1 MKPCYKILGL
11 DRVLREKKISNKQL
25 DRLLGGWSV
34 SRVAHIRNG
43 RDRATLEEVQS
54 IAKALGVDLE
64 ELKPIKIEP
73 KTSFFLTNL
82 PFLLKKKG
90 ISGRKLAELTE
101 IPSGTI
107 FHYIGLRHG
116 APLFRV
122 EEIAIAL
129 GVDISALGLVV
140 EKPVKE
146 PKRKIKKYLL
156 SKLYFLLKERSK
168 KGLTVSQLSELS
180 GVRAS
185 RIAAASFQKMILSF
199 EEAQKI
205 AKALG
210 VDFTDLGPVEKEKVN
225 WFDADAFQ
233 ERRNKGLFKL
243 EKLADLMNNRK
254 ITLLWLATSA
264 GVSFNRLKGL
274 KTATVRATRAE
285 AEAIA
290 KALGVDFDELGPV
303 EGRRAYFRR
312 ETYCVLDCLPPCFYA
327 KQLL

>member
-11 DRVLREKKISNKQL
+11 DRVLKEKKISNSQL

-34 SRVAHIRNG
+34 SRVAHLRNA
-43 RDRATLEEVQS
+43 RDRAIFEEVQA
-54 IAKALGVDLE
+54 IAEALGVELE

-73 KTSFFLTNL
+73 KASFFLANL
-82 PFLLKKKG
+82 PFLLKNKG
-90 ISGRKLAELTE
+90 ISGRQLAELTD
-101 IPSGTI
+101 IPSGTV

-122 EEIAIAL
+122 EQIAIAL
-129 GVDISALGLVV
+129 GVDISALGLVT
-140 EKPVKE
+140 EKPVRA

-168 KGLTVSQLSELS
+168 KGLTVSQLSKLS

-185 RIAAASFQKMILSF
+185 RITSASFQKMILSF
-199 EEAQKI
+199 EEAQSI

-233 ERRNKGLFKL
+233 ERRNKGFFKL

-254 ITLLWLATSA
+254 ITLSWLATSV
-264 GVSFNRLKGL
+264 GVSVNRLKGL

-290 KALGVDFDELGPV
+290 KALGISFDELGPV

-312 ETYCVLDCLPPCFYA
+312 ETFRVLDCLF
-327 KQLL
+327 

>member
-11 DRVLREKKISNKQL
+11 DRVLKEKKISNSQL

-34 SRVAHIRNG
+34 SRVAHLRNG
-43 RDRATLEEVQS
+43 RDRAALKEIQA
-54 IAKALGVDLE
+54 IAEALGVELE
-64 ELKPIKIEP
+64 ELQPIKIEP
-73 KTSFFLTNL
+73 KASFFLANL
-82 PFLLKKKG
+82 PFLLKNKG
-90 ISGRKLAELTE
+90 ISGRQLAELTD

-107 FHYIGLRHG
+107 FHYIGSRHG

-122 EEIAIAL
+122 EQIAIAL
-129 GVDISALGLVV
+129 GVDISALGLVT
-140 EKPVKE
+140 EKPVRA

-168 KGLTVSQLSELS
+168 KGLTVSQLSKLS

-185 RIAAASFQKMILSF
+185 RITSASFQKMILSF
-199 EEAQKI
+199 EEAQSI

-233 ERRNKGLFKL
+233 ERRNKGFFKL

-254 ITLLWLATSA
+254 ITLSWLATSV
-264 GVSFNRLKGL
+264 GVSVNRLKGL

-290 KALGVDFDELGPV
+290 KALDVSFDELGPV

-312 ETYCVLDCLPPCFYA
+312 ETFRVLDCLF
-327 KQLL
+327 

>member
-11 DRVLREKKISNKQL
+11 DRVLKEKKISNNQL

-34 SRVAHIRNG
+34 SRVAHLRNA
-43 RDRATLEEVQS
+43 RDRATLEEVQA
-54 IAKALGVDLE
+54 IAESLGVELEDLQ
-64 ELKPIKIEP
+64 PIKIEP
-73 KTSFFLTNL
+73 KTSFFLANL
-82 PFLLKKKG
+82 PFLLKNKG
-90 ISGRKLAELTE
+90 ISGRQLAELTD

-107 FHYIGLRHG
+107 FHYIGSRHG

-122 EEIAIAL
+122 EQIAIAL
-129 GVDISALGLVV
+129 GVDISALGLVT
-140 EKPVKE
+140 EKPVRA

-168 KGLTVSQLSELS
+168 KGLTVAKLSKLS

-185 RIAAASFQKMILSF
+185 RITSASFQKMILSF
-199 EEAQKI
+199 EEAQSI

-233 ERRNKGLFKL
+233 ERRNKGFFKL

-254 ITLLWLATSA
+254 ITLSWLATSV
-264 GVSFNRLKGL
+264 GVSVNRLKGL

-285 AEAIA
+285 AESIA
-290 KALGVDFDELGPV
+290 KALGISFDELGPV

-312 ETYCVLDCLPPCFYA
+312 ETFRVLDCLF
-327 KQLL
+327 

>member
-11 DRVLREKKISNKQL
+11 DRVLKEKKISNSQL

-34 SRVAHIRNG
+34 SRVAHLRNA
-43 RDRATLEEVQS
+43 RDRAIFEEVQA
-54 IAKALGVDLE
+54 IAEALGVELE

-73 KTSFFLTNL
+73 KASFFLANL
-82 PFLLKKKG
+82 PFLLKNKG
-90 ISGRKLAELTE
+90 ISGRQLAELTD

-122 EEIAIAL
+122 EQIAIAL
-129 GVDISALGLVV
+129 GVDISALGLVT
-140 EKPVKE
+140 EKPVKA

-168 KGLTVSQLSELS
+168 KGLTVAKLSKLS

-185 RIAAASFQKMILSF
+185 RITSASFQKMILSF
-199 EEAQKI
+199 EEAQSI

-233 ERRNKGLFKL
+233 ERRNKGFFKL

-254 ITLLWLATSA
+254 ITLSRLATSV

-290 KALGVDFDELGPV
+290 KALGVSFEELGPV

-312 ETYCVLDCLPPCFYA
+312 ETFRVLDCLF
-327 KQLL
+327 

>member
-11 DRVLREKKISNKQL
+11 DRVLKEKKISNSQL

-34 SRVAHIRNG
+34 SRVAHLRNA
-43 RDRATLEEVQS
+43 RDRATFEEVQA
-54 IAKALGVDLE
+54 IAEALGVELE

-73 KTSFFLTNL
+73 KASFFLANL
-82 PFLLKKKG
+82 PFLLKNKG
-90 ISGRKLAELTE
+90 ISGRQLAELTD
-101 IPSGTI
+101 IPSGTV

-122 EEIAIAL
+122 EQIAIAL
-129 GVDISALGLVV
+129 GVDISALGLVT
-140 EKPVKE
+140 EKPVRA

-168 KGLTVSQLSELS
+168 KGLTVSQLSKLS

-185 RIAAASFQKMILSF
+185 RITSASFQKMILSF
-199 EEAQKI
+199 EEAQSI

-225 WFDADAFQ
+225 WFDADDFQ
-233 ERRNKGLFKL
+233 ERRNKGFFKL

-254 ITLLWLATSA
+254 ITLSRLATSV

-290 KALGVDFDELGPV
+290 KALGVSFEELGPV

-312 ETYCVLDCLPPCFYA
+312 ETYCVLDCLF
-327 KQLL
+327 

>member
-11 DRVLREKKISNKQL
+11 DRVLKEKKISNSQL

-34 SRVAHIRNG
+34 SRVAHLRNA
-43 RDRATLEEVQS
+43 RDRAIFEEVQA
-54 IAKALGVDLE
+54 IAEALGVELE

-73 KTSFFLTNL
+73 KASFFLANL
-82 PFLLKKKG
+82 PFLLKNKG
-90 ISGRKLAELTE
+90 ISGRQLAELTD
-101 IPSGTI
+101 IPSGTV

-122 EEIAIAL
+122 EQIAIAL
-129 GVDISALGLVV
+129 GVDISALGLVT
-140 EKPVKE
+140 EKPVRA

-168 KGLTVSQLSELS
+168 KGLTVAKLSKLS

-199 EEAQKI
+199 EEAQSI

-233 ERRNKGLFKL
+233 ERRNKGFFKL

-254 ITLLWLATSA
+254 ITLLWLATSV
-264 GVSFNRLKGL
+264 GVSVNRLKGL

-290 KALGVDFDELGPV
+290 KALDVNFDELGPV

-312 ETYCVLDCLPPCFYA
+312 ETYCVLDCLF
-327 KQLL
+327 

>member
-11 DRVLREKKISNKQL
+11 DRVLKEKKISNNQL

-34 SRVAHIRNG
+34 SRVAHLRNA
-43 RDRATLEEVQS
+43 RDRATFEEVQA
-54 IAKALGVDLE
+54 IAEALGVELE
-64 ELKPIKIEP
+64 ELQPIKIEP
-73 KTSFFLTNL
+73 KASFFLANL
-82 PFLLKKKG
+82 PFLLKNKG
-90 ISGRKLAELTE
+90 ISGRQLAELTD

-122 EEIAIAL
+122 EQIAIAL
-129 GVDISALGLVV
+129 GVDISALGLVT
-140 EKPVKE
+140 EKPVRA

-168 KGLTVSQLSELS
+168 KGLTVEKLSKLS

-185 RIAAASFQKMILSF
+185 RITSASFQKMILSF
-199 EEAQKI
+199 EETQSI

-225 WFDADAFQ
+225 WFNADAFQ
-233 ERRNKGLFKL
+233 ERRNKGFFKL

-254 ITLLWLATSA
+254 ITLLRLATSV
-264 GVSFNRLKGL
+264 GVSVNRLKGL

-290 KALGVDFDELGPV
+290 KALGISFEELGPV

-312 ETYCVLDCLPPCFYA
+312 ETYCVLNCLF
-327 KQLL
+327 

>member
-11 DRVLREKKISNKQL
+11 DRVLKEKKISNKQL

-34 SRVAHIRNG
+34 SRVAHLRNG
-43 RDRATLEEVQS
+43 RDRAALKEIQA
-54 IAKALGVDLE
+54 IAEALGVELE
-64 ELKPIKIEP
+64 ELQPIKIEP
-73 KTSFFLTNL
+73 KASFFLTNL
-82 PFLLKKKG
+82 PFLLKNKG
-90 ISGRKLAELTE
+90 ISGRQLAELTD

-122 EEIAIAL
+122 EQIAIAL
-129 GVDISALGLVV
+129 GVDISALGLVT
-140 EKPVKE
+140 EKPVRA

-168 KGLTVSQLSELS
+168 KGLTVSQLSKLS

-185 RIAAASFQKMILSF
+185 RITSASFQKMILSF
-199 EEAQKI
+199 EEAQSI

-233 ERRNKGLFKL
+233 ERRNKGFFKL

-254 ITLLWLATSA
+254 ITLSRLATSV

-290 KALGVDFDELGPV
+290 KALGVSFEELGPV

-312 ETYCVLDCLPPCFYA
+312 ETFRVLDCLF
-327 KQLL
+327 